1 MNKLSKI
8 FLVIIIILIVALCIM
23 TYLYF
28 DMKENAQT
36 MRDSYVSIST
46 DLINLKGDYE
56 ADAEIQNNEHF
67 INAIDFILDHLVL
80 NNVR

>member
-8 FLVIIIILIVALCIM
+8 FLVIIIILIVALCII

-80 NNVR
+80 

>member
-1 MNKLSKI
+1 MDKLSKI
-8 FLVIIIILIVALCIM
+8 FLVIIIILIIALGIM

-28 DMKENAQT
+28 DMKGNAQA

-56 ADAEIQNNEHF
+56 SDAKIQDNEHF
-67 INAIDFILDHLVL
+67 INAINFILDHLAE
-80 NNVR
+80 

>member
-36 MRDSYVSIST
+36 MRDSYISIST

-67 INAIDFILDHLVL
+67 INAIDFILDHLAL
-80 NNVR
+80 

>member
-1 MNKLSKI
+1 MDKLSKI

-36 MRDSYVSIST
+36 MRDSYISIST

-67 INAIDFILDHLVL
+67 INAIDFILDHLAL
-80 NNVR
+80 

>member
-8 FLVIIIILIVALCIM
+8 FLVIIIILIIALGIM

-28 DMKENAQT
+28 DMKGNAQA

-56 ADAEIQNNEHF
+56 SDAKIQDNEHF
-67 INAIDFILDHLVL
+67 INAINFILDHLAE
-80 NNVR
+80 

>member
-28 DMKENAQT
+28 NMKENAQT

-67 INAIDFILDHLVL
+67 INAIDFILDHLAL
-80 NNVR
+80 

>member
-67 INAIDFILDHLVL
+67 INAIDFILDHLAL
-80 NNVR
+80 

>member
-8 FLVIIIILIVALCIM
+8 FLVIIIILIIALGIM

-28 DMKENAQT
+28 DMKGNAQA

-56 ADAEIQNNEHF
+56 SDAKIQDNEHGF
-67 INAIDFILDHLVL
+67 LTANWEK
-80 NNVR
+80 NQYKYW

>member
-8 FLVIIIILIVALCIM
+8 FLVIIIILIVALCII

-67 INAIDFILDHLVL
+67 INAIDFILDHLAL
-80 NNVR
+80 

>member
-8 FLVIIIILIVALCIM
+8 FLVIIIILIIALGIM

-28 DMKENAQT
+28 DMKGNAQA

-56 ADAEIQNNEHF
+56 KNKKIQDNEHF
-67 INAIDFILDHLVL
+67 INAINFILDHLAE
-80 NNVR
+80 

>member
-80 NNVR
+80 